1 MNKKYTLRNY
11 FLSAFALML
20 ALLLLSNQC
29 QAQNSVTNKLIGLTT
44 IDQDKD
50 LRLSFEVSSF
60 PKYRVFT
67 TSKPEKLVIDFQDA
81 EIKSRLDFSK
91 SKSFRSIKVTKNSHG
106 DLRIIIFLNQNV
118 QVSKSNIV
126 KPAGNKRY
134 LLEIYLKFD
143 DQEVKKDPQKKY
155 TLVTPLNSEIADKI
169 MNDDERNTD
178 QAIDDKKEIKIKA
191 KPIIVIDAGHG
202 GKDPGTIGDFARSKE
217 KNVTLAYAKELK
229 RYLDE
234 TGKYNAFL
242 TRDSDYFIPL
252 QQRVEKSRKLKADLF
267 ISLHADSSS
276 NDETSGLSIY
286 TLSEKSSD
294 KQAEILAQKENKS
307 DIIGGVN
314 FSGTSGEIMNTLIN
328 LSQRSSMNSSAK
340 FAEIAIKTLH
350 NNEVEILQNTHRF
363 AGFRVLTAPDVA
375 AVLIELGYLSNKHEE
390 RKLNDIFHR
399 RKISQ
404 SLVESIDKYFGKK

>member
-1 MNKKYTLRNY
+1 MNKNSILKNLF
-11 FLSAFALML
+11 FLAALIIALPFSAESKEAK
-20 ALLLLSNQC
+20 NQ
-29 QAQNSVTNKLIGLTT
+29 IIDLTT
-44 IDQDKD
+44 IDKNQD
-50 LRLSFEVSSF
+50 LRLTFEVTDF

-67 TSKPEKLVIDFQDA
+67 TSKPEKLVIDFQDS

-91 SKSFRSIKVTKNSHG
+91 SKSFKSIKITTNSHS
-106 DLRIIIFLNQNV
+106 DLRIIIYLNQNV
-118 QVSKSNIV
+118 QVSKSNII
-126 KPAGNKRY
+126 KPFGDKKY

-143 DQEVKKDPQKKY
+143 DQPVQKNNFSKVKY
-155 TLVTPLNSEIADKI
+155 TLVTPLNSKIADKI
-169 MNDDERNTD
+169 MGDD
-178 QAIDDKKEIKIKA
+178 DDAKPAAKNVKIKA

-202 GKDPGTIGDFARSKE
+202 GKDPGTIGDYARSKE

-229 RYLDE
+229 RYLDK
-234 TGKYNAFL
+234 TGKYKAFL
-242 TRDSDYFIPL
+242 TRDNDYFIPL
-252 QQRVEKSRKLKADLF
+252 NQRVEKSRKLKADLF
-267 ISLHADSSS
+267 ISIHADSS
-276 NDETSGLSIY
+276 NDDETTGLSIY

-328 LSQRSSMNSSAK
+328 LSQRDSMNSSAK

-350 NNEVEILQNTHRF
+350 NEDIEILQNTHRF

-390 RKLNDIFHR
+390 RQLNDVFHR
-399 RKISQ
+399 RKVAQ
-404 SLVESIDKYFGKK
+404 VLVESIDRYFGKIN